1 MNFIYNRRLDFNFK
15 LQKNIDNLK
24 LINSIKLLILNN
36 NFIYLVKNKKKFS
49 NDALN
54 KNIYILIIKKK
65 FIVNFSH
72 LFYDAYSIN
81 LIIQKIDEIYK
92 DEIKDFKFNFYSL
105 NTNFINYYY
114 NNIKMIANVNCKNLI
129 KVVTKKKKLTFKI
142 LKDKMNNLSSS
153 EIINYIINKFKI
165 ENYCLVVNARKIFKE
180 YENILGNLIYIS
192 NKINK
197 DEDIRSIL
205 EKDVDRKL
213 TSLLNTI
220 PNTLLINSYLSF
232 NLPSFIKM
240 FKMEITSFGNVIFIY
255 PLNLDN
261 KYIIIDYYH

>member
-1 MNFIYNRRLDFNFK
+1 
-15 LQKNIDNLK
+15 
-24 LINSIKLLILNN
+24 
-36 NFIYLVKNKKKFS
+36 
-49 NDALN
+49 
-54 KNIYILIIKKK
+54 
-65 FIVNFSH
+65 
-72 LFYDAYSIN
+72 
-81 LIIQKIDEIYK
+81 
-92 DEIKDFKFNFYSL
+92 
-105 NTNFINYYY
+105 
-114 NNIKMIANVNCKNLI
+114 
-129 KVVTKKKKLTFKI
+129 
-142 LKDKMNNLSSS
+142 MNNLSSS

-205 EKDVDRKL
+205 EKDVDLKL

-232 NLPSFIKM
+232 NLPSFIKT

-261 KYIIIDYYH
+261 KYIIIDYYN

>member
-15 LQKNIDNLK
+15 LQNNINNIK

-54 KNIYILIIKKK
+54 KDIYIFIINKN

-92 DEIKDFKFNFYSL
+92 DEIKDFKFNFYTL
-105 NTNFINYYY
+105 NTNFIHYYY
-114 NNIKMIANVNCKNLI
+114 NNIKIIKNDNCKNLI

-142 LKDKMNNLSSS
+142 LKNKINNLSSS

-180 YENILGNLIYIS
+180 YENILGNLIYI
-192 NKINK
+192 
-197 DEDIRSIL
+197 
-205 EKDVDRKL
+205 
-213 TSLLNTI
+213 
-220 PNTLLINSYLSF
+220 
-232 NLPSFIKM
+232 
-240 FKMEITSFGNVIFIY
+240 
-255 PLNLDN
+255 
-261 KYIIIDYYH
+261 